1 MRSWHHYYQRAAFN
15 VGAGHAG
22 ARTRVF
28 RTREKIIAGMAR
40 SYIRQVAQESQL
52 PVERAAQHG
61 LAQMHVEGAMF
72 QEGERSRSLYR
83 SALSSDLARVY
94 RA

>member
-1 MRSWHHYYQRAAFN
+1 MRSLHHYYQRAAFN
-15 VGAGHAG
+15 VGAGHA
-22 ARTRVF
+22 
-28 RTREKIIAGMAR
+28 REKIIAGMAR

-52 PVERAAQHG
+52 PVERAVQHG
-61 LAQMHVEGAMF
+61 LAKMHVEGAMF
-72 QEGERSRSLYR
+72 QEDERSRSPHR